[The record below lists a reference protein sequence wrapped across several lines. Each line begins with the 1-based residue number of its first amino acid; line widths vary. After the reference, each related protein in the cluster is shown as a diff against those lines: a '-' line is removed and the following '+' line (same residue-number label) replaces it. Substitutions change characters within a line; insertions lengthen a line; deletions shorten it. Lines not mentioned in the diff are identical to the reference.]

1 MHSRR
6 RARGVTLIEMVIV
19 IAITAIVAGAVAVF
33 IARPIEGYADA
44 VRRAE
49 LTDAADTALRRI
61 SRDLR
66 TALPNSVRVA
76 TVGGV
81 AYLEFLQTTGGGRY
95 RSEVDNAGLGN
106 VLKFHETDAD
116 FDVIGAMPTLAAGHS
131 IVVYNLNN
139 TGNVANAYFGDNR
152 EAYASTAGPTINL
165 AAAKQFPFSSP
176 GKRFQVVDYAVT
188 YACNPATGE
197 LRRYWDYG
205 IQAAQPTPP
214 VTPNSV
220 LLASEVTA
228 CTFTYDA
235 GTARVGV
242 VMLDMTIARNNEP
255 IRLYQ
260 QVHVNNVP

>member
-1 MHSRR
+1 
-6 RARGVTLIEMVIV
+6 MVIV

-33 IARPIEGYADA
+33 ISRPIEGYADA

-49 LTDAADTALRRI
+49 LTDAADTALRRM

-66 TALPNSVRVA
+66 TALPNSVRIFPAPGNVF
-76 TVGGV
+76 
-81 AYLEFLQTTGGGRY
+81 YLEFLQTSAGGRY

-106 VLKFHETDAD
+106 ILKFHEVDSD

-131 IVVYNLNN
+131 IVIYNLNN

-152 EAYASTAGPTINL
+152 EAYASTAGSILNL

-188 YACNPATGE
+188 YVCDPGTRE
-197 LRRYWDYG
+197 LRRYWNYG
-205 IQAAQPTPP
+205 IHAAQPTPP
-214 VTPNSV
+214 VTANTV

-228 CTFTYDA
+228 CNFTYDA
-235 GTARVGV
+235 GTARTGV